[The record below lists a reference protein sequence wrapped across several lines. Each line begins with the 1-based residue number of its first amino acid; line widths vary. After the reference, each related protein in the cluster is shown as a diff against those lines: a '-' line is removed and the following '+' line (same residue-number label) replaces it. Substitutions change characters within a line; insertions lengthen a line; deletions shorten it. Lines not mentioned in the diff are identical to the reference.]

1 MKNKNSIYKIVTVGL
16 LGALVFVSNY
26 LSFPIPV
33 PVGDISRI
41 HLGNAFCLLAGFVMG
56 PIGGGLASG
65 IGAMLYDLTNPA
77 YIASAPFTFVFKF
90 LLAAVC
96 GLIAHKGKIT
106 GNMLEEDFTITVP
119 RSIVAGI
126 CGSLTYIVLYLAKS
140 YITTVLAG
148 SAPEAAA
155 IAPCDESGFEHG
167 ERDSRHHHFRAALR
181 FDSQGAEK
189 CASDDKI
196 KSTYKESRRNT
207 HRWLSLF
214 LCDRD
219 FLLFS

>member
-96 GLIAHKGKIT
+96 GLIAHKG
-106 GNMLEEDFTITVP
+106 TVP

-155 IAPCDESGFEHG
+155 IALATK
-167 ERDSRHHHFRAALR
+167 AASSTVNAILAIIISVPLSALIR
-181 FDSQGAEK
+181 KAL
-189 CASDDKI
+189 
-196 KSTYKESRRNT
+196 KSAHLTTK
-207 HRWLSLF
+207 
-214 LCDRD
+214 
-219 FLLFS
+219 

>member
-119 RSIVAGI
+119 RSIVAG
-126 CGSLTYIVLYLAKS
+126 GSLTYIVLYLAKS

-155 IAPCDESGFEHG
+155 IALATK
-167 ERDSRHHHFRAALR
+167 AASSTVNAILAIIISVPLSALIR
-181 FDSQGAEK
+181 KAL
-189 CASDDKI
+189 
-196 KSTYKESRRNT
+196 KSAHLMTK
-207 HRWLSLF
+207 
-214 LCDRD
+214 
-219 FLLFS
+219 

>member
-1 MKNKNSIYKIVTVGL
+1 MKSKNSIYKIVTVGL

-41 HLGNAFCLLAGFVMG
+41 HLGNAFCLLAGFVM
-56 PIGGGLASG
+56 
-65 IGAMLYDLTNPA
+65 DLTNTA

-155 IAPCDESGFEHG
+155 IALATK
-167 ERDSRHHHFRAALR
+167 AASSTVNAILAIIISVPLSALIR
-181 FDSQGAEK
+181 KAL
-189 CASDDKI
+189 
-196 KSTYKESRRNT
+196 KSAHLTTK
-207 HRWLSLF
+207 
-214 LCDRD
+214 
-219 FLLFS
+219 

>member
-155 IAPCDESGFEHG
+155 IALATK
-167 ERDSRHHHFRAALR
+167 AASSTVNAILAIIISVPYTLVKDHR
-181 FDSQGAEK
+181 TGCEKGNISAVMDGDLDDFITAYLKALSQGTLGEN
-189 CASDDKI
+189 I
-196 KSTYKESRRNT
+196 E
-207 HRWLSLF
+207 
-214 LCDRD
+214 
-219 FLLFS
+219 